1 MVLHWKHYFP
11 NCPFS
16 LERLQWAQG
25 NVSNTLS
32 LAVPQAMMGM
42 LVWRLVEN
50 MIPTV
55 EKFPEHNTLSLGCW
69 VSVWGG
75 VNLPQSPQIQTGSPA
90 DHRWN
95 TYPAGGWNYYPNAFP
110 GWVGEDNDHGQ
121 EISPTLTNSIM
132 QVLSPSKEKQGRE
145 KGEGTAK
152 VKLCHKTFFYNK
164 PINIWLCYSTWTV
177 LKAAKRC
184 LKWQ

>member
-50 MIPTV
+50 VIPTV

-90 DHRWN
+90 DHRWKKHLSHRWMKLLLKCI
-95 TYPAGGWNYYPNAFP
+95 PWLSWRGQWSWSGDLSHPDQQHHAGPFP
-110 GWVGEDNDHGQ
+110 FQ
-121 EISPTLTNSIM
+121 RKTR
-132 QVLSPSKEKQGRE
+132 QG
-145 KGEGTAK
+145 KGGG
-152 VKLCHKTFFYNK
+152 H
-164 PINIWLCYSTWTV
+164 S
-177 LKAAKRC
+177 
-184 LKWQ
+184 